1 MIFQAEAMKLLE
13 RPAST
18 NKIGIALELTALICM
33 ILIPR
38 IGAKSQLIP
47 THELRVAAASDLTKP
62 LREIA
67 DKYEKATG
75 KKVVLIFGSSG
86 LLKKQ
91 IENGAPFDVFAS
103 ANEAYIDQL
112 IAAKHA
118 LPETKRLYALGHV
131 GIWTRLKGNLP
142 KGLEGL
148 LSSRYSKIAIANPDT
163 APYGK
168 AAKEAML
175 KAKIWETLMPKLV
188 YGENVLQAFQFA
200 KSGNAD
206 AAFISQSSA
215 FEADGGFFLLPE
227 KLSPALRQS
236 AAALVASKQPEVAKN
251 FLVFLTGKEGQSVFK
266 KYGMSL
272 PIRASVPKKGR

>member
-1 MIFQAEAMKLLE
+1 MKFLG

-18 NKIGIALELTALICM
+18 QTIKMELELSALIFM
-33 ILIPR
+33 ILIPQ
-38 IGAKSQLIP
+38 IIAESQP
-47 THELRVAAASDLTKP
+47 TPSNDLRVAAASDLTKP

-67 DKYEKATG
+67 DKFETATG

-103 ANEAYIDQL
+103 ANEAYVDQL
-112 IAAKHA
+112 IAAKQA
-118 LPETKRLYALGHV
+118 LQETKTLYALGHI
-131 GIWTRLKGNLP
+131 GIWTRLKGDLP
-142 KGLEGL
+142 KGLAGL
-148 LSSRYSKIAIANPDT
+148 LSPKYGKIAIANPET

-215 FEADGGFFLLPE
+215 FDANGGFYLLPE
-227 KLSPALRQS
+227 NLSPALRQS
-236 AAALVASKQPEVAKN
+236 AAVLAASKQPEVAKS
-251 FLVFLTGKEGQSVFK
+251 FLVFLTGKEGQSVLK

-272 PIRASVPKKGR
+272 PIRASVRKKGR

>member
-1 MIFQAEAMKLLE
+1 MKFLG

-18 NKIGIALELTALICM
+18 QTIKMELELSTLIFM

-38 IGAKSQLIP
+38 ITAESQPIP
-47 THELRVAAASDLTKP
+47 SNDLRVAAASDLTKP

-67 DKYEKATG
+67 DKFETATG

-103 ANEAYIDQL
+103 ANEAYVDQL
-112 IAAKHA
+112 IAAKQA
-118 LPETKRLYALGHV
+118 LQETKTLYALGHI
-131 GIWTRLKGNLP
+131 GIWTRLKGDLP
-142 KGLEGL
+142 KGLAGL
-148 LSSRYSKIAIANPDT
+148 LSPKYGKIAIANPET

-215 FEADGGFFLLPE
+215 FDANGGFYLLPE
-227 KLSPALRQS
+227 NLSPALRQS
-236 AAALVASKQPEVAKN
+236 AAVLAASKQPEVAKS
-251 FLVFLTGKEGQSVFK
+251 FLVFLTGKEGQSVLK

-272 PIRASVPKKGR
+272 PIRASVRKKGR

>member
-1 MIFQAEAMKLLE
+1 MKFLE
-13 RPAST
+13 IPASIHKT
-18 NKIGIALELTALICM
+18 RIVCELPALIFM
-33 ILIPR
+33 FLIPQ
-38 IGAKSQLIP
+38 ITAKSQPIP
-47 THELRVAAASDLTKP
+47 SNDLRVAAASDLTKP

-67 DKYEKATG
+67 DKFETATG

-103 ANEAYIDQL
+103 ANEAYVDQL

-118 LPETKRLYALGHV
+118 LQETKTLYALGHI
-131 GIWTRLKGNLP
+131 GIWTRLKGDLP

-148 LSSRYSKIAIANPDT
+148 LSPKYRKIAIANPET

-175 KAKIWETLMPKLV
+175 KAKIWDALMPKLV

-206 AAFISQSSA
+206 AAFISRSSA
-215 FEADGGFFLLPE
+215 FETDGGFFLLPE
-227 KLSPALRQS
+227 NLSPALRQS
-236 AAALVASKQPEVAKN
+236 AAVLVASKQPEVAKN
-251 FLVFLTGKEGQSVFK
+251 FLVFLTGKEGQSVLQ

-272 PIRASVPKKGR
+272 PARPPVPKKGR

>member
-1 MIFQAEAMKLLE
+1 MRLLE
-13 RPAST
+13 RPTSIVKRWNAFELAA
-18 NKIGIALELTALICM
+18 ILFALLILQITAE
-33 ILIPR
+33 
-38 IGAKSQLIP
+38 SQPFPLNQ
-47 THELRVAAASDLTKP
+47 LRVAAASDLTKP

-67 DKYEKATG
+67 DKFESVTG
-75 KKVVLIFGSSG
+75 KKVVLIFGASG

-91 IENGAPFDVFAS
+91 IENGAPFDVFAC
-103 ANEAYIDQL
+103 ANEAYVDQL

-118 LPETKRLYALGHV
+118 LPESKTLYALGHI

-142 KGLEGL
+142 KRLEGL
-148 LSSRYSKIAIANPDT
+148 LSPKYGKIAIANPET

-175 KAKIWETLMPKLV
+175 KAKIWDALMPKLV

-215 FEADGGFFLLPE
+215 FDAEGGFFLLPE
-227 KLSPALRQS
+227 NLSPALKQC
-236 AAALVASKQPEVAKN
+236 AAVLVASKQPEVAKN
-251 FLVFLTGKEGQSVFK
+251 FLVFLTGKDGQSVLK
-266 KYGMSL
+266 KYGMSF

>member
-1 MIFQAEAMKLLE
+1 MKFLG

-18 NKIGIALELTALICM
+18 QTIKMELELSTLIFM

-38 IGAKSQLIP
+38 ITAESQPIP
-47 THELRVAAASDLTKP
+47 SNDLRVAAASDLTKP

-67 DKYEKATG
+67 DKFETATG

-103 ANEAYIDQL
+103 ANEAYVDQL
-112 IAAKHA
+112 IAAKQA
-118 LPETKRLYALGHV
+118 LQETKTLYALGHI
-131 GIWTRLKGNLP
+131 GIWTRLKGDLP
-142 KGLEGL
+142 KGLAGL
-148 LSSRYSKIAIANPDT
+148 LSPKYVKIAIANPET

-215 FEADGGFFLLPE
+215 FDANGGFYLLPE
-227 KLSPALRQS
+227 NLSPALRQS
-236 AAALVASKQPEVAKN
+236 AAVLAASKQPEVAKS
-251 FLVFLTGKEGQSVFK
+251 FLVFLTGKEGQSVLK

-272 PIRASVPKKGR
+272 PIRASVRKKGR